1 MSGLTSINENWA
13 REKNK
18 SVQEDQ
24 LTENTNKKQ
33 GNTQKST
40 SVTFNDNDNHIT
52 AENSK
57 KHEENEEQGSDS
69 GSGMSGFTS
78 LLEGN
83 SRTTKIWEGTENSP
97 TAEKIRKDKETK
109 VKNTLAQF
117 NVSSTD
123 VVNWTSKNPKIY
135 QEFSKNANHD
145 EYNTLKQVIKDII
158 KKRNTK
164 KEKDAAFNKMMVLSK
179 KKSREC
185 QESENPINHPNQL
198 KSSLKPRKFKRWGL
212 QE

>member
-1 MSGLTSINENWA
+1 MALQACWRGIH
-13 REKNK
+13 
-18 SVQEDQ
+18 VQQTFGKVQKIPQ
-24 LTENTNKKQ
+24 L
-33 GNTQKST
+33 QKRS
-40 SVTFNDNDNHIT
+40 
-52 AENSK
+52 
-57 KHEENEEQGSDS
+57 
-69 GSGMSGFTS
+69 
-78 LLEGN
+78 
-83 SRTTKIWEGTENSP
+83 
-97 TAEKIRKDKETK
+97 EKIRKDKETK

-123 VVNWTSKNPKIY
+123 VGNWTSKNPKIY